1 MVKSPNDIRTLAY
14 VLRRTNYG
22 EADRILNLITP
33 TGKMSVI
40 AKGVRKA
47 KSKLAGGV
55 EMFSLVDLN
64 IHQGRSEFGIVTSAK
79 MLRYFNN
86 IVADLSK
93 MELASTILKK
103 ISLAAESSDNPE
115 FFTITDQSLTA
126 LNGGLNLDL
135 IEAWFY
141 FNFLRATGEE
151 VNLYRDTNSEIL
163 KPECQYAWDVHE
175 KALAPHVQGEIGE
188 NEIKFMRLLVSAELN
203 VVTRVK
209 DPGNM
214 LAKIKTI
221 YLANVR

>member
-1 MVKSPNDIRTLAY
+1 MAKSPNDIRTLAY

-214 LAKIKTI
+214 LTKIKTI
-221 YLANVR
+221 YLANVQ